1 MQRIKMLL
9 QKINEIANKGDKA
22 SLIEIDLMMDYTR
35 VLYADLSEIRSKLVF
50 KAEVPVVSTTA
61 EKVEEPKQEVVA
73 APVIE
78 QPKVEETKQGTVTS
92 TIVEPPIVTTPISIP
107 ELTSRTSKSPIEQL
121 VGINDKY
128 QFISEL
134 FNNNTELYETTIKEI
149 GDFDSNQ
156 QAIDWLSTNF
166 SWNKEDNTVQ
176 SFYSVINRYYTA

>member
-50 KAEVPVVSTTA
+50 KAEVPVVSTTT
-61 EKVEEPKQEVVA
+61 EKVEEPKHEIIT

-92 TIVEPPIVTTPISIP
+92 TIVEQPIVKIP
-107 ELTSRTSKSPIEQL
+107 EPIARTSKSPIEQL

-176 SFYSVINRYYTA
+176 SFYSIINRYYTA

>member
-50 KAEVPVVSTTA
+50 KAAVPVVATTPTA
-61 EKVEEPKQEVVA
+61 EKVEEPKQEVIA

-78 QPKVEETKQGTVTS
+78 QPKDEETKQGTVTS
-92 TIVEPPIVTTPISIP
+92 TIVEQPIVTIP
-107 ELTSRTSKSPIEQL
+107 EPIVRTSKSPIEQL

-176 SFYSVINRYYTA
+176 SFYSIINRYYTA